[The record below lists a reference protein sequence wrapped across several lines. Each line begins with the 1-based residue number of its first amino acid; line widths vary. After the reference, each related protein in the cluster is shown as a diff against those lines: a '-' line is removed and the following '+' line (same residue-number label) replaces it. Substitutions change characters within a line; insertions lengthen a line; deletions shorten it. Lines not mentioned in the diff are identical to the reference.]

1 MHPPPHVALQARSS
15 MASPFAA
22 SPAHRRRQ
30 RHASEGAVTAP
41 LPAQSPHKGVTWV
54 PDSLAEKCYSC
65 QAYFTLVLRR
75 HHCRRCGNVFCDEC
89 SSARI
94 PLISA
99 GFHTP
104 VRVCGKCCVAAR
116 KAHARMVEEKQL
128 QLMHRQNHHRN
139 GESARH
145 LAGRPRTD
153 RGASVPLE
161 GRHKHAAAMR
171 GGMMLVPPPIA
182 RSRTLNDLSTSPM
195 DHTLYK
201 KYGVYSDHLDE
212 EGERAGNV
220 DSSDFCVRTLPGEV
234 VLVHGENV
242 RARFMERI
250 EYVGMLYVTNYRL
263 VFSPSLDSTPT
274 SCTEDEDATT
284 DDDSSRYSANLSINS
299 KHQVK
304 EDELPYASDISTEA
318 LNAYQAINLLSIDRV
333 KRKEMVETDSGMIDI
348 VCKDFRHTQFF
359 FDGLVS
365 NQTFARFDR
374 AFALI
379 KQHALGEPTPVP
391 EFAKCSLEK
400 FDQLPDGWK
409 LFNAVAEFE
418 RMGVVTSS
426 RWRISRANEQY
437 GMCETYPSLVAVPV
451 NVTDHVL
458 MVASKF
464 RSKGRIP
471 VLSWRDT
478 QTGAVICRSSQPLV
492 GLGQNQCDKD
502 VFLIQAIA
510 ASNPSSTKLVIIDAR
525 PWKNAVA
532 QKAVGRAGYELT
544 AHYETRHTTA
554 ALKYADL
561 VSSELPS
568 DSSMTVGDSP
578 LSLSQATIRAPSSN
592 NSTLD
597 DDELVQSRV
606 QGNEVIDASL
616 VLTECKLIFM
626 GIENIHAMRKSYNKV
641 LDLIVSKQNNEKWQ
655 DQLASSRWLEHVSRI
670 LDSAVEIVRI
680 IKEQKSS
687 VLIHCS
693 DGWDRTTQLSC
704 LAEIMMDPYYR
715 TIHGFQVL
723 IEKEWC
729 SFGHKFRDRT
739 GHGIGNSS
747 SEISPVFL
755 QWIDCVWQ
763 IHTQFPCAFEFN
775 ERYLMLI
782 LDHLYSCRFGT
793 FLYDSEKG
801 RVEAEARRR
810 TVSLWTYLSTIERV
824 VITNPFYHPHNAPRK
839 IWKASVTATRQCFE
853 IPMQPRS
860 PVGSKTSNQ
869 NGLMDIVPPVSSLA
883 HYEESLSA
891 TSSSPSISPKQED
904 STTEADIDDF
914 IDAMHSELSENSVET
929 YPNHAEEDLPL
940 SNRSSCYH
948 KIVRDLDTGFS
959 FPQPLEASGLA
970 NLGPPPSSS
979 SNPHQPETPSTPS
992 RPIPIRVP
1000 AQSPMPIRIPVHRR
1014 ESIPPSPSAVSAQ
1027 LDQLSMSPFTE
1038 GFWNTASFD
1047 TEAASESDIL
1057 SRNGGEEITMEDVII
1072 PCSSTKALHFWRRY
1086 YLRWDPASNYDRD
1099 ASLEVETLHRDLL
1112 SKMEMLEERVA
1123 TLSLPR
1129 AQESAPAA
1137 FPRAKPERAHL
1148 PGKFFVAPIDTEVIY
1163 LPAAKPQLQSIESQ
1177 VALLKQQ
1184 KQQSLELAEMT
1195 FEDQLSCLFNQY

>member
-1 MHPPPHVALQARSS
+1 MHPPPPHATLQARSP

-22 SPAHRRRQ
+22 SPIHRRRQ
-30 RHASEGAVTAP
+30 RHASDGAVTAP
-41 LPAQSPHKGVTWV
+41 LLAQSPHKGVTWV

-128 QLMHRQNHHRN
+128 QLLHHQNHHRN
-139 GESARH
+139 GDSARH
-145 LAGRPRTD
+145 LAGRPQTE

-171 GGMMLVPPPIA
+171 GGMMLMPLPIA

-195 DHTLYK
+195 DYTLYK

-212 EGERAGNV
+212 EGECTSDT
-220 DSSDFCVRTLPGEV
+220 DSSDFCVRTLAGEV

-250 EYVGMLYVTNYRL
+250 EHVGMLYVTNYRL

-274 SCTEDEDATT
+274 TCTEDEDATT
-284 DDDSSRYSANLSINS
+284 DDDTSRYSANLSINS

-391 EFAKCSLEK
+391 EFAKCSQET

-451 NVTDHVL
+451 NVTDQVL
-458 MVASKF
+458 MGASKF

-561 VSSELPS
+561 VSSELAS
-568 DSSMTVGDSP
+568 DSSTAFGTSP
-578 LSLSQATIRAPSSN
+578 SSRSNFSQATLPTPTSN
-592 NSTLD
+592 NFAV
-597 DDELVQSRV
+597 DEEEQLVQSRV
-606 QGNEVIDASL
+606 QGNELIDASL

-704 LAEIMMDPYYR
+704 LAELMMDPYYR

-763 IHTQFPCAFEFN
+763 IYTQFPCAFEFN

-853 IPMQPRS
+853 IPVQPAA
-860 PVGSKTSNQ
+860 SKNQ
-869 NGLMDIVPPVSSLA
+869 NGLMDVFVPPVSSHA
-883 HYEESLSA
+883 QYEESLSA

-914 IDAMHSELSENSVET
+914 IDAMHSELRENSVET
-929 YPNHAEEDLPL
+929 NAEDDPPL

-970 NLGPPPSSS
+970 NLVVPPPSSS

-992 RPIPIRVP
+992 HPIPIRMP
-1000 AQSPMPIRIPVHRR
+1000 AQSPVPIRIPVHRR
-1014 ESIPPSPSAVSAQ
+1014 ESMPASPAAALAQ
-1027 LDQLSMSPFTE
+1027 IDQLSMSPFTE
-1038 GFWNTASFD
+1038 GFWNTTSYD
-1047 TEAASESDIL
+1047 IEAASESDMQ
-1057 SRNGGEEITMEDVII
+1057 SRNDGEEVTLEDVII
-1072 PCSSTKALHFWRRY
+1072 PCSSTKALHFWTRY

-1099 ASLEVETLHRDLL
+1099 ASLEVETLHRDLI
-1112 SKMEMLEERVA
+1112 SKMEMLEERIA
-1123 TLSLPR
+1123 TLSLSR
-1129 AQESAPAA
+1129 APESASSA
-1137 FPRAKPERAHL
+1137 FPAVKPGRANPTRKS
-1148 PGKFFVAPIDTEVIY
+1148 FVAPIDTEVIY
-1163 LPAAKPQLQSIESQ
+1163 LPTARPQFQSIERQ
-1177 VALLKQQ
+1177 VALLQQQ
-1184 KQQSLELAEMT
+1184 KQQNLELVEMK
-1195 FEDQLSCLFNQY
+1195 FEDQLSRLFNQY